1 MFITSCFKPTAVGC
15 CASSSKE
22 IVKKKNKKVEYKCR
36 YALSVLDTKMYLLSL
51 LLLLFLLL
59 SYMYRISED
68 GYCGESAEKSLIPS
82 PRPQPVG
89 SESTDRGNTK
99 KWTLLL
105 LLLLTYKHTHS
116 LTHSHILYNNII
128 YKSSRILL
136 LLYVSRS

>member
-1 MFITSCFKPTAVGC
+1 
-15 CASSSKE
+15 
-22 IVKKKNKKVEYKCR
+22 
-36 YALSVLDTKMYLLSL
+36 MYLLSL

-68 GYCGESAEKSLIPS
+68 GYYGESAEKSLIPS

-105 LLLLTYKHTHS
+105 LLLTYKHTHS
-116 LTHSHILYNNII
+116 PTYIVQQYNI
-128 YKSSRILL
+128 
-136 LLYVSRS
+136 